1 MHPVAKC
8 GRAFRVARRSFPY
21 YDPRLPNNGPDMN
34 ALSRSLLSLCLLL
47 AALPAVAEE
56 MDNNLKDAINENEYE
71 SCMTLAQRTPA
82 EAYNSAKSWSEK
94 GGGAAAQHC
103 GAVALI
109 GMNKP
114 KEAAEMMERAA
125 ESIRQEKPMLA
136 AELYGQAG
144 QAWTMADDVTHAL
157 NAQNEGLALAP
168 DNTDLLVDRAI
179 SYAAKQDFRSAVA
192 DLDKAHELDAYRAD
206 VLTYRASAWRYLR
219 DNKKAL
225 EDAEAALA
233 LEPQNPDAL
242 LERGIIRRLTDDPEG
257 ARIDWMQVMALA
269 GGTPAGDAA
278 KANLDKLD
286 QKTP

>member
-1 MHPVAKC
+1 
-8 GRAFRVARRSFPY
+8 
-21 YDPRLPNNGPDMN
+21 MN
-34 ALSRSLLSLCLLL
+34 ALSRSILWLCLLL
-47 AALPAVAEE
+47 PALPAAAEE
-56 MDNNLKDAINENEYE
+56 MDNNLNDAINENEYE

-82 EAYNSAKSWSEK
+82 EAYSSAKSWSEK

-114 KEAAEMMERAA
+114 KEAAQMMERAA
-125 ESIRQEKPMLA
+125 ESIRAEKPILA

-179 SYAAKQDFRSAVA
+179 SYAAKQDYRSAVA

-206 VLTYRASAWRYLR
+206 ILTYRASAWRYLR

-233 LEPQNPDAL
+233 LEPQNPEAL

-278 KANLDKLD
+278 KANLDKLN
-286 QKTP
+286 QKAP